1 VRSVM
6 LHHAGPA
13 VHRIGPLSSNVRP
26 LIRPSM
32 HPDISEFSYGYA
44 LTESLIRASPFPIKA
59 APIFPSLIDEGRV
72 GGYDVHLPFE
82 GFPLF
87 LQFKLSHHMVRGT
100 AGEAKKGLLTPPFY
114 RMHLRP
120 TKHSQQHPL
129 LLATEA
135 TGVAVYY
142 VAPCFHEPDEL
153 NAAYTAQQ
161 VVQRSVFVKPST
173 IGPLPD
179 HDDHHIAFNQ
189 GTGFYLCSDDPK
201 LILEKGQERR
211 AFLEDLEFGFDRRE
225 KILLTEQSAQ
235 SWANRLREVIK
246 GHRPRWLKDKDLD
259 AIKADRSSLSQF
271 AYMANTFLGCTVII
285 VAPRQQ
291 PNAEA

>member
-1 VRSVM
+1 
-6 LHHAGPA
+6 
-13 VHRIGPLSSNVRP
+13 
-26 LIRPSM
+26 M

-44 LTESLIRASPFPIKA
+44 LTESLIRAAPFPVKA

-87 LQFKLSHHMVRGT
+87 LQFKLSHRMVRGT
-100 AGEAKKGLLTPPFY
+100 AMETKRGLLNTPFY

-153 NAAYTAQQ
+153 NDAYTSQQ

-173 IGPLPD
+173 IGHLPD
-179 HDDHHIAFNQ
+179 HDNHHIAFHQ
-189 GTGFYLCSDDPK
+189 GSSFYLCSNDPK
-201 LILEKGQERR
+201 LILEKGEERA
-211 AFLEDLEFGFDRRE
+211 AFMEDLEFGFERRD
-225 KILLTEQSAQ
+225 KMLLTEQSANE
-235 SWANRLREVIK
+235 WAGRLREIVK
-246 GHRPRWLKDKDLD
+246 AHRPRWLKDSDIE
-259 AIKADRSSLSQF
+259 AIKADRTPLSQF
-271 AYMANTFLGCTVII
+271 AYMANTFLGCTVIL
-285 VAPRQQ
+285 VAPRLQTS
-291 PNAEA
+291 EA